1 VLVSIV
7 VPAFNEERL
16 LGRTLKCLRESTAVF
31 AEIGW
36 QSEVI
41 VCDNNSTDRTA
52 ELATAAGAKVVF
64 EPVNQIG
71 RARNR
76 GAEVAQGDWLIFV
89 DADSLPS
96 KELFLEV
103 IDAIKSGEYLAGG
116 CTVTLDADFPLGA
129 RVVRVWNWISR
140 SFRLM
145 AGSFIFCEAKAFRE
159 VGGFGQE
166 LFAGEELELSYK
178 FKRLG
183 RRLGRKMIILH
194 RHPLVTSARKM
205 QLYTPREFLWF
216 FIKASLARR
225 RVLTDRAHC
234 YHWYDGR
241 R

>member
-1 VLVSIV
+1 M
-7 VPAFNEERL
+7 PAFNEERL
-16 LGRTLKCLRESTAVF
+16 LGRTLRCLHESASAF
-31 AEIGW
+31 DDIGW
-36 QSEVI
+36 QAEII

-52 ELATAAGAKVVF
+52 SLAVAAGAKVVF

-76 GAEVAQGDWLIFV
+76 GAEAATGGWLIFV

-96 KELFLEV
+96 KQLFLEV
-103 IDAIKSGEYLAGG
+103 IEAIKSGDYLAGG
-116 CTVTLDADFPLGA
+116 CTVKLDADFPLGA

-159 VGGFGQE
+159 VGGFGKE
-166 LFAGEELELSYK
+166 LFAGEELELSQNL
-178 FKRLG
+178 KRLA
-183 RRLGRKMIILH
+183 RRQKKKMIILH
-194 RHPLVTSARKM
+194 RHPLLTSARKM

-216 FIKASLARR
+216 FIKAILARR
-225 RVLTDRAHC
+225 RVLTDRAQC